1 MKKFWSLLAIL
12 MVSVLSFGF
21 VSCDDDD
28 DKKDETGNYFVEA
41 YISDQGDLDTYS
53 VNMLSEALNNTVG
66 DIYIEK
72 ANLSDAK
79 KAVKAG
85 IEDAAPSIA
94 GFLDDCTF
102 EVTVNMYQ
110 EAEQNEKVVA
120 SWVVAFKEGSWK
132 IK

>member
-1 MKKFWSLLAIL
+1 MKKLWSLLAIL

-66 DIYIEK
+66 DIYIENAK
-72 ANLSDAK
+72 LSDAK
-79 KAVKAG
+79 KAVKAE
-85 IEDAAPSIA
+85 IEENAKLIA
-94 GFLDDCTF
+94 ENFDENTF
-102 EVTVNMYQ
+102 EVTVKMYQ

-120 SWVVAFKEGSWK
+120 SWVVAFNNGSYK